1 MKGSRMK
8 IIKSLKGRIILFCV
22 LVSMVGFV
30 VFSFINTKMV
40 SGRVES
46 LILDK
51 AIQET
56 EQISKQAQIL
66 LEHDATTEE
75 LQSFVANQVKDN
87 ADTIAYAIVIDKTVT
102 AVAHSDTQKIG
113 KNYGTDGTEANVAIK
128 GQIETSKFWADVQ
141 QAWTYDIM
149 VPIVVNGQQYGAM
162 DVGIYENYISD
173 FIGQLTMI
181 AIISVIVIML
191 VISIVMFLVCNFLF
205 KSFEV
210 LVQKCDKMGEGDFTE
225 EIEEKMLQRK
235 DEVGSMAT
243 ALNNMRI
250 SLQKLI
256 KETKTQTTNIVELS
270 EAITV
275 NSTSTDDIAKSITI
289 DMRQNAEESEKQNA
303 LIEDTSLMVSQINE
317 GMENVATNMQNVS
330 ETSACTVTDAEKGYD
345 VVENMMQQM
354 QKISEEVN
362 NTSEIIQ
369 ILSKK
374 SSEIESV
381 VSFITGIA
389 TQTNLLA
396 LNASIEAARAGEQ
409 GKGFAVVAGEVGNL
423 AEQSSK
429 AANEIV
435 GLIKEIQA
443 KTSDSIDSMEGSKQ
457 SIDQGLGL
465 AEEAG
470 TSFQG
475 ILKQIAGMAEEFTS
489 ISAITEEVTASTNN
503 LLSSMDEISK
513 ISRDVSSGSQKA
525 VASMDEQCNNMQ
537 DVMDA
542 AEVLSAMSGELQELI
557 KVFKLTKSEE

>member
-1 MKGSRMK
+1 MK

-113 KNYGTDGTEANVAIK
+113 KNYGTDGTEVNVAIK

-475 ILKQIAGMAEEFTS
+475 ILKQITGMAEEFTS